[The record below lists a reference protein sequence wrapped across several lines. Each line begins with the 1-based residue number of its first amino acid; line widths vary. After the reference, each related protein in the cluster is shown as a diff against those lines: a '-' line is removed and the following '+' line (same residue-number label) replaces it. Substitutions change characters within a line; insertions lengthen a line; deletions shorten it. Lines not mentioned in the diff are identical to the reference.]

1 MPALPTRAAAADTLD
16 RMDRISLPAVPA
28 VAAAALV
35 PWTIGIATLL
45 PRTATARHW
54 NIVWAGLDVAIIAGL
69 ASTSWLARRGDRR
82 VAPAAV
88 ATATLMC
95 ADAWFDLCT
104 SDAGRPFATACA
116 SAAVELAVAATC
128 LAVARTADPAESLP
142 TRRMA

>member
-1 MPALPTRAAAADTLD
+1 
-16 RMDRISLPAVPA
+16 MDRISLPAVPA
-28 VAAAALV
+28 IAAAALV

-54 NIVWAGLDVAIIAGL
+54 NIVWAGLDLAITAGL
-69 ASTSWLARRGDRR
+69 ASTSWLAHRHDRR
-82 VAPAAV
+82 VTLAAV

-128 LAVARTADPAESLP
+128 LVVARTVDPAESLP
-142 TRRMA
+142 AGV

>member
-1 MPALPTRAAAADTLD
+1 LTTPVAAAATLD

-28 VAAAALV
+28 IAAAALV

-45 PRTATARHW
+45 PPTATAWHW

-69 ASTSWLARRGDRR
+69 ASTSWLARRRDRR
-82 VAPAAV
+82 VTTAAV

-104 SDAGRPFATACA
+104 SDAGWPFATACA
-116 SAAVELAVAATC
+116 SAAVELTVAVTCLVAAHN
-128 LAVARTADPAESLP
+128 AVPAENLP
-142 TRRMA
+142 AKRMA

>member
-1 MPALPTRAAAADTLD
+1 MNRP
-16 RMDRISLPAVPA
+16 SLPAAPA
-28 VAAAALV
+28 IAAATMV

-54 NIVWAGLDVAIIAGL
+54 NVVWAGLDVAIIAGL
-69 ASTSWLARRGDRR
+69 ASTSWLGRRGDRR

-104 SDAGRPFATACA
+104 SDAGRPLAAACA

-128 LAVARTADPAESLP
+128 LVVAHTAGSAQSLA
-142 TRRMA
+142 TGRMA

>member
-1 MPALPTRAAAADTLD
+1 MPGLPTRAAAADTLD

-35 PWTIGIATLL
+35 PWTVGIATLL

-69 ASTSWLARRGDRR
+69 ASTSWLARRRDPR

-88 ATATLMC
+88 ATATLVC
-95 ADAWFDLCT
+95 ADAWFDVCT
-104 SDAGRPFATACA
+104 SDAGLPLAVACA
-116 SAAVELAVAATC
+116 SAAIEVAVAATC
-128 LAVARTADPAESLP
+128 PVVAHAAGPAPS
-142 TRRMA
+142 

>member
-1 MPALPTRAAAADTLD
+1 MRRRSA
-16 RMDRISLPAVPA
+16 S
-28 VAAAALV
+28 AALV

-45 PRTATARHW
+45 PRTATARHR

-69 ASTSWLARRGDRR
+69 ASTSRLALRRDRR

-104 SDAGRPFATACA
+104 SDAGRPFATSCA

-128 LAVARTADPAESLP
+128 LVVARNGAPDRVAPGSQRVGRGRAGGGLSG
-142 TRRMA
+142 

>member
-1 MPALPTRAAAADTLD
+1 
-16 RMDRISLPAVPA
+16 MDRISLPAVPA

-69 ASTSWLARRGDRR
+69 ASTSWLARRHDRR
-82 VAPAAV
+82 VAPAAG

-128 LAVARTADPAESLP
+128 LVVARTADPAESLP
-142 TRRMA
+142 TGRMA